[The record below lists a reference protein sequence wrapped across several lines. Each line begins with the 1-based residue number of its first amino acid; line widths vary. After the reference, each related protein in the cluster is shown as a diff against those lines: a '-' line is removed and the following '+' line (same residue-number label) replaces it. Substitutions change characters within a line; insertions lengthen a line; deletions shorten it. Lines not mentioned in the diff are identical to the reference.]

1 MNRIE
6 SRIATAVLIATTALT
21 LTGFASAADS
31 TRATT
36 PVRAE
41 SRVPADAP
49 LLGRI
54 VITPSQKQLA
64 QAGPEKRSAG
74 LDGGAAAAQRANERQ
89 AGAMNKALA
98 LILTAPT
105 EMGDRDGR

>member
-6 SRIATAVLIATTALT
+6 CRIATAILIATMALT

-49 LLGRI
+49 LVGRI
-54 VITPSQKQLA
+54 VVTPSPKQLA
-64 QAGPEKRSAG
+64 QARLERRIAG
-74 LDGGAAAAQRANERQ
+74 LDGGSAAGQRANFENGKR
-89 AGAMNKALA
+89 AL
-98 LILTAPT
+98 
-105 EMGDRDGR
+105 

>member
-6 SRIATAVLIATTALT
+6 YRITTAILIATMALT

-49 LLGRI
+49 LVGRI
-54 VITPSQKQLA
+54 VVTPSPKLLA
-64 QAGPEKRSAG
+64 QARLERRIAGP
-74 LDGGAAAAQRANERQ
+74 DGGIAARQRANI
-89 AGAMNKALA
+89 ANDKHAL
-98 LILTAPT
+98 
-105 EMGDRDGR
+105 